1 MLKKVLQAEGGKCPV
16 EMGVCRCRAL
26 ETDTLWV
33 NTRNFPPY
41 SLTGNW
47 PLQAKPVTAMVGF
60 IVYVEVRYDN
70 STKSGS
76 GEMEVKYCELVTS
89 GAAETQW

>member
-1 MLKKVLQAEGGKCPV
+1 
-16 EMGVCRCRAL
+16 
-26 ETDTLWV
+26 
-33 NTRNFPPY
+33 
-41 SLTGNW
+41 
-47 PLQAKPVTAMVGF
+47 MVGF